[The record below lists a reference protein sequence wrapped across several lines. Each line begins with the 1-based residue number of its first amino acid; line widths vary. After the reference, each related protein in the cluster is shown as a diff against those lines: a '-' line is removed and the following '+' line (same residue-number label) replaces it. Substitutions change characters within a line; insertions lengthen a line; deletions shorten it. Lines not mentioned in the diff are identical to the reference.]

1 LEDCVHI
8 SARELRSL
16 VERVDD
22 QHRDGM
28 RSVRSELDELHF
40 GETARRFGST
50 RRQLLT
56 RAAAGGALLS
66 LGGALVPVSRLLPA
80 AAAQGLTDVDI
91 ASFAASVELAAVAPY
106 QAALDSGKVTDA
118 AVGGAATTFQ
128 AHHQEHAAAFNGLA
142 TANGADEVGANQA
155 VLAAFGP
162 MLEAAADQ
170 AAILEIALQLE
181 EGAASTY
188 LFALG
193 ALTVPEAYSATAT
206 ILPIESQH
214 ATVLATVLG
223 KPAEEYLP
231 AFVTQD
237 AALDP
242 ADFPIAG

>member
-1 LEDCVHI
+1 MPVQI
-8 SARELRSL
+8 TARELRSM

-28 RSVRSELDELHF
+28 RSVRGELDELHF
-40 GETARRFGST
+40 GETAQRLGTT

-56 RAAAGGALLS
+56 RAAAGGAMLS
-66 LGGALVPVSRLLPA
+66 LAGVLVPVGRLLPA
-80 AAAQGLTDVDI
+80 AAAQQLTDVDI
-91 ASFAASVELAAVAPY
+91 ASFAASVELAAVDAY
-106 QAALDSGKVTDA
+106 QAAIDSGLVTDA
-118 AVGGAATTFQ
+118 AVGAAATTFQ
-128 AHHQEHAAAFNGLA
+128 SHHREHAAAFNGLA
-142 TANGADEVGANQA
+142 VQNGAEEVGSNQA

-170 AAILEIALQLE
+170 AAVLDIAYQLE

-214 ATVLATVLG
+214 ATVLGTVLG
-223 KPAEEYLP
+223 KPVDEYLP
-231 AFVTQD
+231 AFVGSD

-242 ADFPIAG
+242 SDFPIAG